1 MKKLL
6 PLLFLPITFTY
17 GQNYGL
23 NENFENETT
32 SLQWSKLDL
41 DGDGKTWH
49 LEPAVAWTEAL
60 QFTGNVFISDSYN
73 ATTNQ
78 TLTPDNVLVSP
89 PFIFEYPRIK
99 NGSLLLGIAFRIAAA
114 DPVKFAETY
123 AVYMLPANQT
133 FTGNETP
140 IYFETLT
147 SGNISRSIF
156 VEHFQWD
163 TFGKEVKLYF
173 RHYNSANQKALVIDD
188 IMNYN
193 FTMSANDVV
202 LKNKTVI
209 FPNPAKRFITIEL
222 KNETL
227 QKVEVVDAVGRI
239 YNVSYKN
246 QKVDVQ
252 NLKAGIYFMKINTEK
267 SSYINKFI
275 KE

>member
-6 PLLFLPITFTY
+6 PFLFLPIALTY
-17 GQNYGL
+17 GQDYGL

-49 LEPAVAWTEAL
+49 LESAASWTEAL
-60 QFTGNVFISDSYN
+60 QFTGNVFISDSYD
-73 ATTNQ
+73 ADTNQ
-78 TLTPDNVLVSP
+78 ALTPDNVLVSP
-89 PFIFEYPRIK
+89 SFIFESPHVK
-99 NGSLLLGIAFRIAAA
+99 NGNLSLGIAFRVAAA

-140 IYFETLT
+140 LYFETLT
-147 SGNISRSIF
+147 SGNSSSRIF
-156 VEHFQWD
+156 VEHFQWE

-188 IMNYN
+188 ILNYN
-193 FTMSANDVV
+193 YTMSANDLV

-209 FPNPAKRFITIEL
+209 FPNPAKRFITVEL

-227 QKVEVVDAVGRI
+227 QKVEVVDTIGRI
-239 YNVSYKN
+239 YDLPYKDH
-246 QKVDVQ
+246 KVDVQ
-252 NLKAGIYFMKINTEK
+252 SLKAGIYFMKINTEK